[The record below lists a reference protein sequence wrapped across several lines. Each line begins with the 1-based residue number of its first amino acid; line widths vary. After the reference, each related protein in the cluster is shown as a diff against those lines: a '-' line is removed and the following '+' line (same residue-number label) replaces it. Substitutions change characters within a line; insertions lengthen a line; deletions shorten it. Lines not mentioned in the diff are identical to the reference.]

1 MRILFQYYIVIRACW
16 PILFFQALGVF
27 SLVFFDQGQDVLREL
42 QLNPN
47 YPSDFRHSILA
58 WVGSLWWG
66 WQSWRASRMLLHFSN
81 FSFWNY
87 RALYILKAQVLLP
100 RMMGIIP
107 PLIMAW
113 GLSRAKG
120 HTDALFYL
128 MLSGSFWLYL
138 FYHFRRN
145 IIIFIR
151 SRRRFFFHLIP
162 DYIPVKN
169 ASYPAR
175 FMWRKQRLWIA
186 IRIVMLTLVF
196 GVVYL
201 SPVDFP
207 QWIGATAVIISA
219 FGFWLVIISM
229 STILE
234 HYFHAPLLLALI
246 ILAGVFS
253 FFNNN
258 HQIRSIT
265 SVPNQRTE
273 LEKHFLQWAK
283 ARSHGNDTFPVFLIA
298 SEGGGIRS
306 AYWTSRVLSLAQ
318 EQNPDF
324 KNHVFALTGVSGGSL
339 GVAMFAGSIRYPELS
354 DSVFSERF
362 ERFSRMDFLAPVS
375 AWAVYPDMLQRF
387 LPFPVQA
394 FDRAKA
400 LEYSWEE
407 AWMDCF
413 PELPSNFMKAGFLE
427 QLDVQQHPQL
437 PAVILNTTH
446 VESGNRC
453 LISNVKLPVQHFF
466 NAHQLFDIAGHDVP
480 VSTAISCS
488 SRFPFITPPAAV
500 TDSTGKRWGHLVDG
514 GYFENLGS
522 ATLLEMYFSV
532 RKVAQKHRIPVKFV
546 LMLIRNTHSDME
558 QVALPGFYE
567 IIAPPYTFAR
577 IWQKSGLL
585 GIRTTEKFMLE
596 NGDEILNIQLN
607 RSQGDLL
614 PLGWSLSRD
623 AVRQM
628 ETQTHASAAL
638 ILEKLRD

>member
-1 MRILFQYYIVIRACW
+1 MRILFQYYIVLRSCW
-16 PILFFQALGVF
+16 PVLLFQAIGIF
-27 SLVFFDQGQDVLREL
+27 ALVFFAQGQDVLREL
-42 QLNPN
+42 QLHLK
-47 YPSDFRHSILA
+47 YPADFRHSVLA
-58 WVGSLWWG
+58 WIGALWWG

-87 RALYILKAQVLLP
+87 RALYILRAQVLLP
-100 RMMGIIP
+100 RVLGIFP
-107 PLIMAW
+107 PLILAW
-113 GLSRAKG
+113 GLYRAKG
-120 HTDALFYL
+120 YADPLFYL
-128 MLSGSFWLYL
+128 MLSGTFWLYI
-138 FYHFRRN
+138 FYHFRRP
-145 IIIFIR
+145 IIVFIR
-151 SRRRFFFHLIP
+151 SRRKFFFDLIP

-186 IRIVMLTLVF
+186 IRIVMLAVVF
-196 GVVYL
+196 GVVYF
-201 SPVDFP
+201 SPVAFP

-246 ILAGVFS
+246 VLAGVFS

-258 HQIRSIT
+258 HQVRSIT

-273 LEKHFLQWAK
+273 LEQHFLQWAK
-283 ARSHGNDTFPVFLIA
+283 SRTRNQDTFPVFLVA

-324 KNHVFALTGVSGGSL
+324 KHHVFALTGVSGGSL
-339 GVAMFAGSIRYPELS
+339 GVAMFAGAMRYPELP
-354 DSVFSERF
+354 DSLYRQGF
-362 ERFSRMDFLAPVS
+362 ERFSRLDFLAPVS

-387 LPFPVQA
+387 LPFPVEA

-400 LEYSWEE
+400 LEYSWEKG
-407 AWMDCF
+407 WMQCF
-413 PELPSNFMKAGFLE
+413 PQLGSNFMQAGFLE
-427 QLDVQQHPQL
+427 QMDVQQHPDL
-437 PAVILNTTH
+437 PVLILNTTH

-453 LISNVKLPVQHFF
+453 LISNVKLPHDQFF
-466 NAHQLFDIAGHDVP
+466 NAHQLFDITGHDIP

-488 SRFPFITPPAAV
+488 SRFPFITPPAAIK
-500 TDSTGKRWGHLVDG
+500 DSSGKRWGHLVDG

-522 ATLLEMYFSV
+522 ATLLETYFSI
-532 RKVAQKHRIPVKFV
+532 RKTAKKHRLPVKFV
-546 LMLIRNTHSDME
+546 LLLIRNTHSDME

-567 IIAPPYTFAR
+567 LIAPPYTFAR

-596 NGDEILNIQLN
+596 NGDEILNIQLS

-628 ETQTHASAAL
+628 EAQTQTKSDM
-638 ILEKLRD
+638 ILEKMH